1 MLPRGARGAGSSRA
15 GSQAGSGEAAAKVQL
30 GCPVLGRCPN
40 LSILL
45 GVAAWSPREGKV
57 EENVSVIPAPCTAA
71 DGTKLRHH
79 ERAQLLEPSCTPRT
93 GATETITAAIKKKRS
108 WGQGKARTSPFVSP
122 QELLQHRWGG
132 GSWLVRCQHPRAS
145 GRKGLK
151 CSVTGFPLGTRVL
164 MVALSLTIGQTGW
177 LTCPAWLEHTVAAQQ

>member
-1 MLPRGARGAGSSRA
+1 MPGAAGQEAKQGQVRQQRRSSLVVLPWGDVQTSAFYWGLLPGAPRA
-15 GSQAGSGEAAAKVQL
+15 
-30 GCPVLGRCPN
+30 
-40 LSILL
+40 
-45 GVAAWSPREGKV
+45 GKV
-57 EENVSVIPAPCTAA
+57 EENVSVTPAPCTAA

-151 CSVTGFPLGTRVL
+151 
-164 MVALSLTIGQTGW
+164 
-177 LTCPAWLEHTVAAQQ
+177 